1 MGNDWKL
8 KSLLVQQLSS
18 DPHPPPHTHPN
29 FWHWISAF
37 LIEWRVENKRDP
49 LLPPSP
55 RAPKEESSSAGPGWP
70 GTGPVPPVTARQLDT
85 TAAKNARNVGGCV
98 LPAPLPPPS
107 SQNRIFPIQGNPVPL
122 WENRGVAGRTASH
135 CICTDKLGWAPRVG
149 VSSTDARAV
158 GICVG
163 LLCARCFIS

>member
-1 MGNDWKL
+1 MGKDWKQ

-18 DPHPPPHTHPN
+18 DPHPIPHTPQLLALD
-29 FWHWISAF
+29 FSF
-37 LIEWRVENKRDP
+37 LYNEIEWRIENKRDP

-55 RAPKEESSSAGPGWP
+55 RAPKEEFGSE
-70 GTGPVPPVTARQLDT
+70 GPVPPVTARQLDR

-122 WENRGVAGRTASH
+122 WENRRVAGHTVSH
-135 CICTDKLGWAPRVG
+135 CVCTDELGWAPRVG
-149 VSSTDARAV
+149 SPA
-158 GICVG
+158 
-163 LLCARCFIS
+163 LLAG